1 MTNFLNGTISLWF
14 FIPMLAFFILLAF
27 PTIFNLLSK
36 LNSKSAKKLPPS
48 PSKLP
53 IIGNL
58 HQLGALTHHT
68 LQSFAQTYGPL
79 MLLHFGK
86 VPVLVVSSA
95 EAARVVLKTQEHI
108 FCNRPHRKISDI
120 IIYDSKDVASAPY
133 GNYWRQIRS
142 ICVLHLLSAK
152 KVQSFGAVREEEIS
166 IMMKEIKQCC
176 SSFMPVNLSYL
187 FTTVTNDIVC
197 RAALGRRYS
206 GEGGSK
212 LREPLYEMME
222 LLGASVIGDY
232 IPWLDWLGRV
242 NGMYGR
248 AKRVAKQL
256 DEFFDEVVD
265 EHVSRRGHDV
275 HGDDDE
281 EQNDF
286 VDILLRIQEQ
296 NATGFQIDRTTI
308 KALILDMFVAG
319 TDTSSSILEWIM
331 TELLRYPIVMQKLKN
346 ELRNVVSGRTYINE
360 EDLSSMH
367 YLKAV
372 VKESFRLHPPGP
384 LLLPRESMEDVKV
397 MDYDIAA
404 GTQTIVN
411 AWAIGRDPSY
421 WDKAEEFEP
430 ERFLNSSID
439 VKGHD
444 FEVIPFGAG
453 RRGCPGIMFAMKV
466 IELVLANLVH
476 QFNWKVP
483 SGVVG
488 DKTLDMT
495 ETTGLSSHRKF
506 PLMAIASHHE

>member
-1 MTNFLNGTISLWF
+1 
-14 FIPMLAFFILLAF
+14 
-27 PTIFNLLSK
+27 
-36 LNSKSAKKLPPS
+36 
-48 PSKLP
+48 
-53 IIGNL
+53 
-58 HQLGALTHHT
+58 
-68 LQSFAQTYGPL
+68 
-79 MLLHFGK
+79 
-86 VPVLVVSSA
+86 
-95 EAARVVLKTQEHI
+95 
-108 FCNRPHRKISDI
+108 
-120 IIYDSKDVASAPY
+120 
-133 GNYWRQIRS
+133 
-142 ICVLHLLSAK
+142 
-152 KVQSFGAVREEEIS
+152 
-166 IMMKEIKQCC
+166 MMEEIKQCC
-176 SSFMPVNLSYL
+176 SSLMPVNLSYL
-187 FTTVTNDIVC
+187 FTTLTNDIVC

-212 LREPLYEMME
+212 LWEPMNEMME

-232 IPWLDWLGRV
+232 IPWLDWLGSV

-256 DEFFDEVVD
+256 DEFFDQVLD
-265 EHVSRRGHDV
+265 EHVSRRVRHV

-296 NATGFQIDRTTI
+296 NATGFEIDRTTI

-331 TELLRYPIVMQKLKN
+331 TELLRYPIVMQKLKC
-346 ELRNVVSGRTYINE
+346 EIRNVVNGRTHITE
-360 EDLSSMH
+360 EDLSSMQ

-404 GTQTIVN
+404 GTQAIVN

-453 RRGCPGIMFAMKV
+453 RRGCPGIMFAMNE

-476 QFNWKVP
+476 QFNWEVP